1 MFFEND
7 IEDVLLICIQYTLLQ
22 ALCHGL
28 TENVYFNGSNT
39 DTLQVITEK
48 RATKRPSDCDTL
60 TTYNIL
66 QDAFYSVILYMLI
79 R

>member
-1 MFFEND
+1 MFFKDN

-48 RATKRPSDCDTL
+48 RAANRPSAHDTL
-60 TTYNIL
+60 TRRNGRL
-66 QDAFYSVILYMLI
+66 CRDSI
-79 R
+79 RQT